1 MRMRIGASLL
11 SVGVL
16 LCAPAWANPRAAEN
30 LDFRLSI
37 EAISWTSSGVMVKTQ
52 LENRTGSPDLFLHHA
67 ADLEDPDSFTY
78 TPTASPRPGGVRD
91 TFTLMGMKTSRTS
104 ASLVFGLRPGE
115 EPGLLV
121 AGELKPPYRQVAI
134 ALKPLLPPRPPGKPA
149 PALLDPADRQA
160 PAFIEPANQKA
171 PAFIEPPSRKVIEAP
186 ARRDSEENEEA
197 GERVPGVIQQFVPPH
212 ASFGSLIRLMEGKE
226 GPGGFGWARIYTELP
241 DISLAELKRVV
252 EQPAQIW
259 QGPGGLL
266 FLKNVGGRRA
276 LAVEVS
282 GESVIAARYVT
293 PETLGQVLGPRTR
306 YPKRVFM
313 GRP

>member
-1 MRMRIGASLL
+1 MRRITWLL
-11 SVGVL
+11 SLTAGVML
-16 LCAPAWANPRAAEN
+16 TVPAWATPRTAEN

-37 EAISWTSSGVMVKTQ
+37 EAISWTSSGIMVKTQ
-52 LENRTGSPDLFLHHA
+52 LENRTGSPDLFLHHV
-67 ADLEDPDSFTY
+67 ADLEDPDSYAY
-78 TPTASPRPGGVRD
+78 TPSASPRPGGVRD
-91 TFTLMGMKTSRTS
+91 TFTLKGMKTSRTS

-134 ALKPLLPPRPPGKPA
+134 ALAPLLPPRPPVKPAPTFVEPTDRKA
-149 PALLDPADRQA
+149 PALL
-160 PAFIEPANQKA
+160 EPAQGKA
-171 PAFIEPPSRKVIEAP
+171 PAFIEPPARQAPEAP
-186 ARRDSEENEEA
+186 ARRPSEENDDP
-197 GERVPGVIQQFVPPH
+197 ERIPGVIQQFVPPH
-212 ASFGSLIRLMEGKE
+212 ASFGSVIRLLEGKE

-259 QGPGGLL
+259 QGPDGLL
-266 FLKNVGGRRA
+266 FLKNVGGQRA

-282 GESVIAARYVT
+282 GESVISARYVT
-293 PETLGQVLGPRTR
+293 PQTLGKVLGPRTR
-306 YPKRVFM
+306 FPRRVFM